1 MKSSLVS
8 TTVSSRSMRT
18 CWGREMLEASH
29 VYSFY
34 GRSPVLQGVSL
45 EVHAGEIV
53 CLLGVQRCRQND
65 DPEDPHGP
73 HRTPLGE
80 RALPGRRIGRP
91 IALPHRPSRAELR
104 RSGSVHLRRS
114 HRRRKFGSRPL
125 RPGRAVVQSRRLPH
139 LPGTRSPADPLGP
152 SPERGRAADTGHR
165 ASLEG
170 QSVAPPMQCA
180 LRRPRTISGDAS
192 GHTAPRFGPAEAGRS
207 SWQSNICALPLRW
220 LTGATSSTKARS
232 TMQARL
238 PRCAAKRPSASISL
252 SSPDV
257 TQETSQ
263 RCSHGCRCRP
273 AGGLLGTG
281 TRARRRPSFIQ
292 EWLSTRQ

>member
-1 MKSSLVS
+1 
-8 TTVSSRSMRT
+8 
-18 CWGREMLEASH
+18 
-29 VYSFY
+29 
-34 GRSPVLQGVSL
+34 
-45 EVHAGEIV
+45 
-53 CLLGVQRCRQND
+53 
-65 DPEDPHGP
+65 
-73 HRTPLGE
+73 
-80 RALPGRRIGRP
+80 
-91 IALPHRPSRAELR
+91 
-104 RSGSVHLRRS
+104 VHLRRS

-220 LTGATSSTKARS
+220 LTGASHR
-232 TMQARL
+232 QRPDLLCRL
-238 PRCAAKRPSASISL
+238 
-252 SSPDV
+252 
-257 TQETSQ
+257 
-263 RCSHGCRCRP
+263 GCRDAPRRGYQPVSRCLAQMSPRKPVSDAAMAAGVDLREAFSVRELVQDGDRVSYRNGFQRANECSRNDPMMRADAPTLTVNAKKAPKSCVAAMLVMNRP
-273 AGGLLGTG
+273 GILL
-281 TRARRRPSFIQ
+281 
-292 EWLSTRQ
+292 